1 MWYSQDSF
9 NYTEEEAWYIAIATN
24 PCHLHTVCRPLCN
37 VTLLLL
43 TSKKSCSPPLTQQI
57 EWDKRDINR
66 IPSWGLRMT
75 GSFYFSFLGNLWLPL
90 KDAWV
95 RLLDNERPHAERC
108 PLDSHQV
115 SRLSQVIQPLS
126 SHLMTTA
133 GEILDEIS
141 IRIIHLSTNQ
151 IALSKKIKN
160 CCFKPL
166 SFQEAR
172 YAAVA
177 N

>member
-1 MWYSQDSF
+1 M
-9 NYTEEEAWYIAIATN
+9 
-24 PCHLHTVCRPLCN
+24 PLCN

-43 TSKKSCSPPLTQQI
+43 TSKKSLSPPLTQLI
-57 EWDKRDINR
+57 EWDKSDINR
-66 IPSWGLRMT
+66 IPSWGLRMPC
-75 GSFYFSFLGNLWLPL
+75 SLYFSFLGTLWLPL
-90 KDAWV
+90 KDAWF

-115 SRLSQVIQPLS
+115 SRLSQIIQPQS
-126 SHLMTTA
+126 SHQMTTTA
-133 GEILDEIS
+133 GEILDES
-141 IRIIHLSTNQ
+141 SRRTIHLSTNQ
-151 IALSKKIKN
+151 IAMSKKIKN

-166 SFQEAR
+166 SFQEAC